1 MDRKGKLILI
11 QVTPEEKEAL
21 KEKAES
27 YHLNLSR
34 YLIMIG
40 LRGRVE

>member
-1 MDRKGKLILI
+1 MDGKKKSILVL
-11 QVTPEEKEAL
+11 VTEQEKEAL
-21 KEKAES
+21 KARAKE